1 MQQLAAQRF
10 PFFQIFLVCMALLIQ
25 WFITDAHLLVIQ
37 TVFVASHLISFTGL
51 FYVHYKV
58 IQSNGPPPKG
68 KEWPVSC
75 WCVCVRA
82 NHNVK
87 MLTPLFLF
95 SFLRRNPSPS
105 GAANPSLDK
114 STTSVNPKPW
124 CPSPLVC
131 VFLWQSCITFGD
143 I

>member
-75 WCVCVRA
+75 CCVCVRA
-82 NHNVK
+82 TQNDVHDN
-87 MLTPLFLF
+87 
-95 SFLRRNPSPS
+95 
-105 GAANPSLDK
+105 
-114 STTSVNPKPW
+114 
-124 CPSPLVC
+124 C
-131 VFLWQSCITFGD
+131 
-143 I
+143 